1 MAVFQ
6 AMKAL
11 EVAVRDASR
20 LADGMVGVK
29 LMRNAFAA
37 DSGILTDFAAEGGE
51 RQARAEL
58 FAAAIGSYKNPQS
71 HRDVNLNDPVEAVEI
86 IMLASH
92 LLRIVDFRANALEAE
107 RLKAISEFSLHSDH
121 SCSARHGLAV
131 VAASPTHSSTH
142 KTRCVAGL
150 ACA

>member
-6 AMKAL
+6 AMKAF

-51 RQARAEL
+51 RQARA
-58 FAAAIGSYKNPQS
+58 
-71 HRDVNLNDPVEAVEI
+71 DW
-86 IMLASH
+86 
-92 LLRIVDFRANALEAE
+92 LRPPSALT
-107 RLKAISEFSLHSDH
+107 RIRSL
-121 SCSARHGLAV
+121 
-131 VAASPTHSSTH
+131 TET
-142 KTRCVAGL
+142 
-150 ACA
+150 

>member
-1 MAVFQ
+1 VAVFQ

-37 DSGILTDFAAEGGE
+37 DSGILAYFAAEGGE

-58 FAAAIGSYKNPQS
+58 FAAAVGSYKNPQS

-92 LLRIVDFRANALEAE
+92 FIEDR
-107 RLKAISEFSLHSDH
+107 
-121 SCSARHGLAV
+121 
-131 VAASPTHSSTH
+131 
-142 KTRCVAGL
+142 
-150 ACA
+150 